1 MATTSTKLIKAT
13 KNLTTFKKKK
23 SSESHDSLMMAAED
37 IPKPRRTPLR
47 IRLYCRKSTDLP
59 NVQTQATRLVTKQK
73 HEKLYIRIPKSRM
86 LRIKQLSAAGLI

>member
-13 KNLTTFKKKK
+13 KNFTTFKKKK
-23 SSESHDSLMMAAED
+23 SSESHDPLMMAAED
-37 IPKPRRTPLR
+37 IPKPKRNPLR

-59 NVQTQATRLVTKQK
+59 NVQTQATRPDTKQK